1 MDDVRV
7 VVVDDSEE
15 LRELVSLM
23 IESATRGRWKVV
35 GLAGDGAEGIE
46 VVRAAQPDL
55 VVLDVAMPVMDGLE
69 ALPHIRKAAPQ
80 ARVAILTAFST
91 AVVQH
96 AAAAGGA
103 AGCLVKDDL
112 FRTLLPRLQ
121 ELMGG
126 PTPEPLVPR
135 ARAAEPGQPGLRDA
149 ARPEQQVSNPTARPS
164 A

>member
-7 VVVDDSEE
+7 VVVDDSED

-55 VVLDVAMPVMDGLE
+55 VILDVAMPVMDGLE

-80 ARVAILTAFST
+80 ARVALLTGFST
-91 AVVQH
+91 AVVQD

-103 AGCLVKDDL
+103 ADCLLKDDL
-112 FRTLLPRLQ
+112 YRTLVPRLQ
-121 ELMGG
+121 GVMAG
-126 PTPEPLVPR
+126 PSPEPVVPA
-135 ARAAEPGQPGLRDA
+135 ARAAETGVGDA
-149 ARPEQQVSNPTARPS
+149 ARPVPRASDLTARPS
-164 A
+164 T